1 MPKKIA
7 YFRIGTIPITNERFT
22 YVLKKSFPDFEV
34 EVIDIL
40 DIIKSRKGII
50 FINLLHLVKEYGPYV
65 LLSRARVRHHFFATS
80 YMFKLIKALASDYLA
95 KDNYT
100 LSIQIQSLFD
110 ASVEGLPHFVYTDH
124 TALANLNYPDFNN
137 QKLHSN
143 SWIELE
149 KTIYQNAAI
158 IFTRSTNITRSL
170 IEQYACNP
178 NQVVCVYAGSNANVS
193 DGSVNHNKYACK
205 NILFVGRDWKRKGG
219 PELVKAFKAI
229 LKVHPDAK
237 LTIVGC
243 SPKHDVPNCN
253 VVGEIPLNQVSEYYK
268 NGSIFCM
275 PTKHEPFG
283 IVFIEAMSH
292 KLPIVATN
300 IGAIPDFVKE
310 GDNGYLVKPGNIDQL
325 AKALV
330 DLLAQPDKCQAF
342 GMKGYQIAIEK
353 YTWENVGLRIK
364 EKTLE
369 VLSAKGIIGASS
381 TTRF

>member
-7 YFRIGTIPITNERFT
+7 YFRIGINPITNERFT
-22 YVLKKSFPDFEV
+22 HVLEKSFPDFEV

-40 DIIKSRKGII
+40 DIVKSRKSII
-50 FINLLHLVKEYGPYV
+50 FINLLYLLKEYGPYV
-65 LLSRARVRHHFFATS
+65 FLSKARVRHYFFMTP
-80 YMFKLIKALASDYLA
+80 YIFKLIKALASDYLT
-95 KDNYT
+95 KDDYIFT
-100 LSIQIQSLFD
+100 FQIQSLFD

-124 TALANLNYPDFNN
+124 TTLANLSYPDFNI
-137 QKLHSN
+137 QEMYTN
-143 SWIELE
+143 SWLELE
-149 KTIYQNAAI
+149 KTIYQNATI

-178 NQVVCVYAGSNANVS
+178 NQIMCVYAGSNVNVS
-193 DGSVNHNKYACK
+193 DESVNHDKYARK

-219 PELVKAFKAI
+219 PELVKAFKAV
-229 LKVHPDAK
+229 LKVHPDAQ

-243 SPKHDVPNCN
+243 SPKLCVPNCN
-253 VVGEIPLNQVSEYYK
+253 VVGRIPLNQVSEYYK

-310 GDNGYLVKPGNIDQL
+310 GDNGYLVKPGNIDRL
-325 AKALV
+325 AKALI
-330 DLLAQPDKCQAF
+330 DLLARPDKCQAF
-342 GMKGYQIAIEK
+342 GMKGHQIATEK

-369 VLSAKGIIGASS
+369 ILSTIDIISAHSS
-381 TTRF
+381 